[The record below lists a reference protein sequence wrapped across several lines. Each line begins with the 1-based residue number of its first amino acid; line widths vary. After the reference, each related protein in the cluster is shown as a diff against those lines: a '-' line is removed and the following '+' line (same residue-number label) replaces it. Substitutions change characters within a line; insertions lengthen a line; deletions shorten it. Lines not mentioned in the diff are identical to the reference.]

1 MEHTQTI
8 NAGFFNKNSSF
19 FIFVCLFCFVFLSF
33 QQAINKTGTFIEDLR
48 SDPTENRDIN
58 MLVAFQALESF
69 SVDYGKIHSKVNE
82 SKVITQRS
90 FGRYITNHREK
101 HLTSDVQGEG
111 VGCHSP
117 SEVFLFCFCC
127 CCCCFFLHD
136 FVNLLM
142 NSKLT

>member
-1 MEHTQTI
+1 M
-8 NAGFFNKNSSF
+8 
-19 FIFVCLFCFVFLSF
+19 FVVVVFFLSS
-33 QQAINKTGTFIEDLR
+33 QQAINKTGAFIEDLR

-90 FGRYITNHREK
+90 FGEYITNHREK

-111 VGCHSP
+111 GGCHCP
-117 SEVFLFCFCC
+117 SEVFLLLLLLL
-127 CCCCFFLHD
+127 FL
-136 FVNLLM
+136 FVCLFVFYMTSLIYY
-142 NSKLT
+142 